1 MTLLDVARPHS
12 LIIVTLPAREA
23 TVRRGHAAGNVPGW
37 LARPARSRHMAPMM
51 ISRTR
56 PALVRLALALSALAA
71 AAALAGAAAAEQHG
85 LVPCA
90 LCLIERWPYW
100 IALVLALAGLALPRA
115 LGRVALGLVAA
126 AVLGGAAVA
135 ALHVG
140 VEAKW
145 WPSPLPECS
154 APRVAAGGSIAE
166 RLASMPARPA
176 KPCDEPTYL
185 IPGVP
190 LSTAGLNLIFA
201 LAFGGSVATF
211 LWLSRR
217 DAP

>member
-1 MTLLDVARPHS
+1 
-12 LIIVTLPAREA
+12 
-23 TVRRGHAAGNVPGW
+23 
-37 LARPARSRHMAPMM
+37 MAPMM

-56 PALVRLALALSALAA
+56 LALALSALTA
-71 AAALAGAAAAEQHG
+71 AAALAGATAAERHG

-100 IALVLALAGLALPRA
+100 IALALALAGLALPRA
-115 LGRVALGLVAA
+115 LGRVALWLLLA

-154 APRVAAGGSIAE
+154 APRLAAGSIAE
-166 RLASMPARPA
+166 RLASLPARPF

-185 IPGVP
+185 IPAVP

-201 LAFGGSVATF
+201 LAFGGAVATF
-211 LWLSRR
+211 LWRSRR
-217 DAP
+217 NAP